1 MKRTFAAGLLVS
13 SLVLVGCQNNEPA
26 GPQKA
31 DAAVLDVNPQPN
43 QNYQPAP
50 QPVITSTPAY
60 QPAPAPAPVAAP
72 VAAAPTGGTR
82 HVVQKGETLY
92 GIAQAKLG
100 AGKEWPRI
108 VQANPGLTPENLKA
122 GQTIII
128 P

>member
-13 SLVLVGCQNNEPA
+13 GLAIVGCQNNEPVE
-26 GPQKA
+26 PQKA
-31 DAAVLDVNPQPN
+31 DASVLEVDPQPTT
-43 QNYQPAP
+43 YQPAP

-60 QPAPAPAPVAAP
+60 QPTPAPAPAAP
-72 VAAAPTGGTR
+72 AAAPTGGTR

-92 GIAQAKLG
+92 GIAQAKYG
-100 AGKEWPRI
+100 SGKEWPRI
-108 VQANPGLTPENLKA
+108 AQANPGLTPETLKA